1 MIGQAERLL
10 ELNRLGENRSK
21 SSSPKIFAFTSGKGG
36 TGKTFLSLNIAYALS
51 KHGKRVLFVDLDQ
64 NLSNA
69 NILLNVI
76 ASKTIYSFFTE
87 QNMLK
92 ELVTELEPNL
102 HFIFGDSG
110 KLNYPVKRS
119 GIISK
124 LFSQLRLMQK
134 NYDFVF
140 LDTGSGAGDD
150 ILSILLNADSNIIV
164 TSTEPTSVM
173 DSYVM
178 LKLLNANRYMGNKL
192 IIVNK
197 CFEKEDGQVTFNNLT
212 LAADRFLKDKPSL
225 IGEINFDKSVSKS
238 IISQE
243 LYLKKYPQTKI
254 AIQIENVLK
263 NLHEII
269 HMANIH
275 HPEFTHAI

>member
-1 MIGQAERLL
+1 MSGQAERLL
-10 ELNRLGENRSK
+10 ELKRLEEIRNVSL
-21 SSSPKIFAFTSGKGG
+21 SPKIFAFTSGKGG

-51 KHGKRVLFVDLDQ
+51 NNGKRVLFVDLDS
-64 NLSNA
+64 NLSNV

-76 ASKTIYSFFTE
+76 ASKTIYGFFTE
-87 QNMLK
+87 QKMLT
-92 ELVTELEPNL
+92 ELVTEYEPNL

-124 LFSQLRLMQK
+124 FFGQLRQMQE
-134 NYDFVF
+134 NYDFIF
-140 LDTGSGAGDD
+140 LDTGSGAGDE

-178 LKLLNANRYMGNKL
+178 LKLLNANRYRGNKL

-212 LAADRFLKDKPSL
+212 LAADHFLKDKPSFL
-225 IGEINFDKSVSKS
+225 GEVNFNRLVSKS

-243 LYLKKYPQTKI
+243 LFLKKYPATST
-254 AIQIENVLK
+254 AIQIEKVMK
-263 NLHEII
+263 NLYEIN
-269 HMANIH
+269 HMANIR
-275 HPEFTHAI
+275 HPEFADAI